1 MAEDLPIRYQL
12 RKFAEVYRAF
22 TQLAQKLRPPGPQEL
37 AMPDFQMEV
46 TVPPQLAEAADTLRF
61 LLGLQ
66 WSMLILAIK
75 ETCPDLDEPEIERA
89 RMGLV
94 AKFLDYLV
102 EAYDVPTMSDSQKQ
116 RRHQESLEEFIKGI
130 SPGMLRKYARGK
142 G

>member
-1 MAEDLPIRYQL
+1 MPEDLPIRYQL

-22 TQLAQKLRPPGPQEL
+22 TQLAQKRRPPGPQEL
-37 AMPDFQMEV
+37 TMPDFQMEE

-89 RMGLV
+89 DGVGCQVPGLPGGSV
-94 AKFLDYLV
+94 RRAYYVGFA
-102 EAYDVPTMSDSQKQ
+102 EAAA
-116 RRHQESLEEFIKGI
+116 HQESLEEFIKGI